1 MHGLILRTIQL
12 FVVDLYGSSKWAELV
27 THAGFEFDEFEAMM
41 DYDPSV
47 GKQTLVSLA
56 VVLDRPVSEVFE
68 DIGTYLVSHP
78 NVEALRRLLRF
89 GGTTFTEFLQ
99 SLDDLPA
106 RARLAVPS
114 LILPD
119 IELRAHSVSHFSVTC
134 RSDMQGWGHVLI
146 GLLRTIADDYGA
158 LALVEYRSCGQGIET
173 LGITLLEDTFSE
185 GRSFDLAAVVS

>member
-1 MHGLILRTIQL
+1 MHGLILRAIQL
-12 FVVDLYGSSKWAELV
+12 FVIDLHGSAKWAELV
-27 THAGFEFDEFEAMM
+27 KHAGFEFDEFEAMM

-47 GKQTLVSLA
+47 GQQTITSLG
-56 VVLDRPVSEVFE
+56 VVLRRPLPEVFE

-89 GGTTFTEFLQ
+89 GGATFTEFLQ

-119 IELRAHSVSHFSVTC
+119 IELRAHSDSHFSVTC
-134 RSDMQGWGHVLI
+134 RSELQGWGHVLI
-146 GLLRTIADDYGA
+146 GVLRTMADDYGA
-158 LALVEYRSCGQGIET
+158 LAFVQHRSCGQGVET
-173 LGITLLEDTFSE
+173 LSITVLEDTFAE
-185 GRSFDLAAVVS
+185 GRSFDLAAAVP